1 LRTPKH
7 QRITMG
13 KNGQTVNQVAKR
25 GPDVKLALY
34 IAKMA
39 KELSIS
45 DKKAL
50 TMSSAALAEVEL
62 LVEHAV
68 LQITNNAEDILKYS
82 GGETLGVKTAAAAAK
97 VGFSG
102 LLRDRAH
109 TSGINAIETYE
120 GRMVAAS

>member
-1 LRTPKH
+1 
-7 QRITMG
+7 MG
-13 KNGQTVNQVAKR
+13 KINQVAKR

-39 KELSIS
+39 KELSIN

-97 VGFSG
+97 AALPGV
-102 LLRDRAH
+102 LQTKAH
-109 TSGINAIETYE
+109 LNGINAIETYE
-120 GRMVAAS
+120 SNMVAAA